1 MDTRNRLF
9 RFPFLL
15 ALALILIPL
24 TGNAGDDETRAMAE
38 AAVNDILFQ
47 LEEVRLDQLTVK
59 IKDGGYINLTVD
71 VGVPEEIYGRLI
83 DTFRAHP
90 DIKGVLPV
98 KGYVCSRPI

>member
-1 MDTRNRLF
+1 MNDLNHSFRLAF
-9 RFPFLL
+9 ILTL
-15 ALALILIPL
+15 ALCLLPL
-24 TGNAGDDETRAMAE
+24 EVNGGGGDARIKAE

-59 IKDGGYINLTVD
+59 VKDGGYINLTVD
-71 VGVPEEIYGRLI
+71 VGVPDEVYGRLI